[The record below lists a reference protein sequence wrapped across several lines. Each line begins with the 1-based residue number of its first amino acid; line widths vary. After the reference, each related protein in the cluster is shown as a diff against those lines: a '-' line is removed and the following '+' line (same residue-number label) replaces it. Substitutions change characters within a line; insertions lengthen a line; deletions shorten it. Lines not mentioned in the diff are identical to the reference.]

1 MQARIY
7 LPTKNAMQSGKAN
20 SRRWVL
26 DFEPEAIRRLDPLMG
41 WTGTTDMNGEVRMTF
56 ESKEAAIAYC
66 EKHRIPFEVQEPKP
80 FPLKIK
86 TYADN
91 FRYDKVR

>member
-26 DFEPEAIRRLDPLMG
+26 EFEPEAIRRLDPLMG

-56 ESKEAAIAYC
+56 ENRESAVAYC
-66 EKHRIPFEVQEPKP
+66 EKHRIPFEVQEPKVLTP
-80 FPLKIK
+80 KIK
-86 TYADN
+86 AYADN
-91 FRYDKVR
+91 FKFDRVR

>member
-26 DFEPEAIRRLDPLMG
+26 EFEPEAMRRLDPLMG

-56 ESKEAAIAYC
+56 ESKEAATAYC
-66 EKHRIPFEVQEPKP
+66 EKHRIAFEVQEPKTLTP
-80 FPLKIK
+80 KIK
-86 TYADN
+86 AYADN
-91 FRYDKVR
+91 FKYDRVR

>member
-26 DFEPEAIRRLDPLMG
+26 EFEPEAIRRLDPLMG

-56 ESKEAAIAYC
+56 ETKEAATAYC
-66 EKHRIPFEVQEPKP
+66 EKHRIPFEAQEPKP

>member
-26 DFEPEAIRRLDPLMG
+26 EFEPEAIRRLDPLMG
-41 WTGTTDMNGEVRMTF
+41 WTGTTDMNGEVRLTF
-56 ESKEAAIAYC
+56 ETKEAATAYC
-66 EKHRIPFEVQEPKP
+66 EKHRIPFEVQEPKGFTP
-80 FPLKIK
+80 KIK

-91 FRYDKVR
+91 FRYDRVR

>member
-26 DFEPEAIRRLDPLMG
+26 EFEPEAIRRLDPLMG
-41 WTGTTDMNGEVRMTF
+41 WTGTTDMNGEVKMTF
-56 ESKEAAIAYC
+56 ETKDEAVAYC
-66 EKHRIPFEVQEPKP
+66 EKHRIPYEVQDPKP
-80 FPLKIK
+80 VTFKLK

-91 FRYDKVR
+91 FKYDRVR